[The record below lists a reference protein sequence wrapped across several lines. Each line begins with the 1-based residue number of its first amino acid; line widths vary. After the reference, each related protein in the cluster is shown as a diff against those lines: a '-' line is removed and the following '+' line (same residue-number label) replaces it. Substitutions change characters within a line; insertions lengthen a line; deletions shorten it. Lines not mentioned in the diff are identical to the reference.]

1 MAITTIV
8 MDVYKPGSELKNKV
22 VDISDSFNA
31 RVGDNQ
37 VRLVIKYVERGI
49 VERMEQE
56 QLTPFMMGWV
66 GQPDEEQKVT
76 AETGIAVSYHGST
89 DDIIAAGKVKMDL
102 PGAMFPQEGM
112 FYGFFGLEN
121 DKGKRVTTN
130 TVRFQVENDNPDM
143 YVDTEPFRSEL
154 QKLLDEAVAK
164 SESTI
169 GEIKTSW
176 ETLKQTILT
185 MLATGNSNLDAYLN
199 RLKLAEEQL
208 AQYEKDLAN
217 NKGINQADLDTAMSG
232 INKTI
237 DDIKKQFDLKFT
249 FNPNYDIGK
258 NTIGSGVE
266 AFVKQINPANLNL
279 AVITDAH
286 YEVIDRAN
294 FTDWCDYPYATTGID
309 HLANFLEIAKHTDM
323 GVVNGDNTGGNM
335 LSKET
340 IMADEQL
347 YTSRII
353 YSGSEV
359 PIALMAGNHD
369 DGSPARYKYPD
380 EVMTEEELKQTFKT
394 TENRFDEIRNQDSLY
409 YYKDFKDKK
418 VRLIHLW
425 AEDVPEDVLDNN
437 GYKKYPRWLW
447 HGYRQ
452 AQLNWLINS
461 ALQVPADYQ
470 TIIMAHTPVVGS
482 GYANNDVNAHFINHD
497 LLEGIINAFVEG
509 SSFAKENKAEDV
521 GDGWGAVVNV
531 DFSIQGERTLIGF
544 FNGHTHREEID
555 QMYQFTQVHLMND
568 VCIKKSDFGTDKES
582 AITVISVD
590 TANKKV
596 ELLGYGRATNR
607 SFNY

>member
-1 MAITTIV
+1 MSMYLKFRIGKDKRKLVPINGFELKDADSNNPQWLQGRQNEDGGRQVFVDLEDENGSPVNLTGASAVFKGVLPGGQNKIWDHKSSTIIDAQAGRFRYTFPKRAMAIAGSYKQAFFEIFREGTKLATLEFNFEVLADLVEENIIPSDYITPFEDLYGKLKEYLV
-8 MDVYKPGSELKNKV
+8 KFNGDFEAAMTQWKKDVADLITELNA
-22 VDISDSFNA
+22 DIS
-31 RVGDNQ
+31 
-37 VRLVIKYVERGI
+37 GI
-49 VERMEQE
+49 N
-56 QLTPFMMGWV
+56 LTI
-66 GQPDEEQKVT
+66 T
-76 AETGIAVSYHGST
+76 
-89 DDIIAAGKVKMDL
+89 
-102 PGAMFPQEGM
+102 
-112 FYGFFGLEN
+112 
-121 DKGKRVTTN
+121 
-130 TVRFQVENDNPDM
+130 
-143 YVDTEPFRSEL
+143 
-154 QKLLDEAVAK
+154 
-164 SESTI
+164 
-169 GEIKTSW
+169 EIKTQLSAL
-176 ETLKQTILT
+176 EDKIKADGLLT
-185 MLATGNSNLDAYLN
+185 
-199 RLKLAEEQL
+199 
-208 AQYEKDLAN
+208 
-217 NKGINQADLDTAMSG
+217 QADLDTAMIG

-249 FNPNYDIGK
+249 FNPNYDVGK

-340 IMADEQL
+340 NMADEQL

-353 YSGSEV
+353 YNGSEV

-394 TENRFDEIRNQDSLY
+394 TENRFDEIRNKDSLY

-452 AQLNWLINS
+452 GQLNWLINS

-509 SSFAKENKAEDV
+509 SSFAKENKTEDV
-521 GDGWGAVVNV
+521 GDGWEATIKV

-596 ELLGYGRATNR
+596 DLLGYGRATNR

>member
-1 MAITTIV
+1 MSMYLTFTIGKDKRNLVDDITDFHIDNSTSTNPQWLQARQNEDGMRQVFVTVKNEDGSPFNLTDCNYWFQGKLPDGIHKIIDARHGVTLDAQNGKFRFDMPKHAFTVAGSYVQAFFRIV
-8 MDVYKPGSELKNKV
+8 RNGESLTTLEFDLTVLADLVYNDLVP
-22 VDISDSFNA
+22 SDY
-31 RVGDNQ
+31 
-37 VRLVIKYVERGI
+37 I
-49 VERMEQE
+49 
-56 QLTPFMMGWV
+56 TPFEDLYGKLQDYITKAN
-66 GQPDEEQKVT
+66 GDFET
-76 AETGIAVSYHGST
+76 AMAQWKKDVANLITELNADVSGINLTINEIQTQLA
-89 DDIIAAGKVKMDL
+89 
-102 PGAMFPQEGM
+102 
-112 FYGFFGLEN
+112 GLEEKIKA
-121 DKGKRVTTN
+121 DG
-130 TVRFQVENDNPDM
+130 
-143 YVDTEPFRSEL
+143 
-154 QKLLDEAVAK
+154 LL
-164 SESTI
+164 T
-169 GEIKTSW
+169 
-176 ETLKQTILT
+176 
-185 MLATGNSNLDAYLN
+185 
-199 RLKLAEEQL
+199 
-208 AQYEKDLAN
+208 
-217 NKGINQADLDTAMSG
+217 QADLDTAMVS
-232 INKTI
+232 INETI
-237 DDIKKQFDLKFT
+237 DEIKKQFDLKFA
-249 FNPNYDIGK
+249 YDSSRDIGK
-258 NTIGSGVE
+258 DTIGSGVE

-294 FTDWCDYPYATTGID
+294 FTDWCDYPYATTGLD
-309 HLANFLEIAKHTDM
+309 HLANFLEIAKYTDM

-340 IMADEQL
+340 TVSDNQL
-347 YTSRII
+347 YAARII

-452 AQLNWLINS
+452 GQLNWLINS

-470 TIIMAHTPVVGS
+470 TIIMAHTPVVGT

-509 SSFAKENKAEDV
+509 SSFAKENKTEDV
-521 GDGWGAVVNV
+521 GDGWEATIKV
-531 DFSIQGERTLIGF
+531 DFSAQGARTLIGF

-596 ELLGYGRATNR
+596 DLLGYGRATNR
-607 SFNY
+607 SFDY